1 MTTPTRET
9 VTADTPRAPH
19 VDRPLVFAFAAGA
32 WCFAVGLAVQ
42 AFAWSDRGFRHGLLH
57 VGAVAAI
64 VLLLSR
70 SIVDRVARTLLGLRG
85 PVVAWRAFAAGAVAF
100 GLYDLYTVDYALRST
115 WSFFSYFSRFWELE
129 PEVFIVPAAVLI
141 AAVVLS
147 KRTVVSRA
155 RLRFEALVGVSLAL
169 AMLSAG
175 IVRARRS
182 PEVDGYVPSLTRLG
196 AVPSEPSMPRWEAS
210 RSEEPSSDY
219 TDHRFGE
226 VTVRRFVFRHRGQ
239 CALLVARGGMEL
251 PQTYAPRGEALTSCE
266 SRDVRIDARRGLVVL
281 AYETMWGLGAV
292 NGYTRDN
299 VEPLQGARA
308 SMGHWR
314 DAFTIPRNWLWTSA
328 VLLVIALGWLA
339 HSVSSQ
345 RSLRDRTR
353 WRQAT
358 LRSDG
363 IIELDGAQFPVP
375 YGAMQVP
382 GPVVLLR
389 VPTAQDGSPFRGG
402 GATIERDAI
411 LAGTLADLIGTLES
425 EVEASLA
432 CSVTAS
438 LFSAAPL
445 VAAAIEGLLP

>member
-1 MTTPTRET
+1 MTTQTRET
-9 VTADTPRAPH
+9 VTADTPRAPQ
-19 VDRPLVFAFAAGA
+19 VDRPLLFALAAGA
-32 WCFAVGLAVQ
+32 WCFAVGFAVQ

-64 VLLLSR
+64 ALLLSR
-70 SIVDRVARTLLGLRG
+70 SVVDRVARALLGLRG
-85 PVVAWRAFAAGAVAF
+85 PVVAWRAFAAGAIAF

-115 WSFFSYFSRFWELE
+115 WSFFAYFGRFWELE

-147 KRTVVSRA
+147 RRSVVPRA
-155 RLRFEALVGVSLAL
+155 RLRFEAPVGVSLAL

-175 IVRARRS
+175 VVRARRS

-196 AVPSEPSMPRWEAS
+196 IVPSEPTMPRWEAS
-210 RSEEPSSDY
+210 RAEEPSSDY
-219 TDHRFGE
+219 TDHRFGD

-239 CALLVARGGMEL
+239 CVLLVARGGAQL
-251 PQTYAPRGEALTSCE
+251 PTTYAPRGEALTSCE
-266 SRDVRIDARRGLVVL
+266 SRDARIDAPRGLVVL
-281 AYETMWGLGAV
+281 SYETTWGLNAV
-292 NGYTRDN
+292 HGYTRDD

-308 SMGHWR
+308 SMGHWP
-314 DAFTIPRNWLWTSA
+314 DAFTIPRNWLWTSG
-328 VLLVIALGWLA
+328 LLLAIALWCLA
-339 HSVSSQ
+339 RSVSSQ
-345 RSLRDRTR
+345 RSLRDRAP

-363 IIELDGAQFPVP
+363 MIELDGAQFPVA
-375 YGAMQVP
+375 YGAMLTP

-389 VPTAQDGSPFRGG
+389 VPAAQDGSPFRGG
-402 GATIERDAI
+402 GQTIERDAVI
-411 LAGTLADLIGTLES
+411 AGTLSDLIGARES

-445 VAAAIEGLLP
+445 VAGAIEGLLP

>member
-1 MTTPTRET
+1 MTTPTTET
-9 VTADTPRAPH
+9 VTADMPRPPH

-42 AFAWSDRGFRHGLLH
+42 AFAWNDRGFRHGLLH

-64 VLLLSR
+64 VLLISR
-70 SIVDRVARTLLGLRG
+70 PLVDRVARALLGLRG
-85 PVVAWRAFAAGAVAF
+85 PVVAWRAFAAGAIAF
-100 GLYDLYTVDYALRST
+100 GVYDLYTVDYALRSS
-115 WSFFSYFSRFWELE
+115 WSFFAYFNRFWELE
-129 PEVFIVPAAVLI
+129 PEVFIVPVTVLI
-141 AAVVLS
+141 AAVVLA

-155 RLRFEALVGVSLAL
+155 RLRFEALVGVGLAL

-175 IVRARRS
+175 IARARRS

-196 AVPSEPSMPRWEAS
+196 AVPSEPTMPRWEAS

-219 TDHRFGE
+219 TDHRFGA

-239 CALLVARGGMEL
+239 CALLVARDGMEL
-251 PQTYAPRGEALTSCE
+251 PNTLAPRGEALTSCE
-266 SRDVRIDARRGLVVL
+266 SRDVRLDARRGLVVL
-281 AYETMWGLGAV
+281 SYETMWGLGGV
-292 NGYTRDN
+292 NGYTRDS
-299 VEPLQGARA
+299 VDALQGARA

-328 VLLVIALGWLA
+328 VILVIALGWIA
-339 HSVSSQ
+339 HSIASQ
-345 RSLRDRTR
+345 RSLRDRTG

-358 LRSDG
+358 HRADG
-363 IIELDGAQFPVP
+363 MIELDGAQFPVP
-375 YGAMQVP
+375 YGAMLVP

-402 GATIERDAI
+402 GATLERDVI
-411 LAGTLADLIGTLES
+411 IMGTLSDLIGTLES

-432 CSVTAS
+432 CSITAS

-445 VAAAIEGLLP
+445 VAGAIEGLL